1 MSSPPRAPRAGI
13 PSSPVRHRNRGR
25 TAKEGDLSAT
35 ERYSSSALSR
45 LASGIP
51 ATLGKLSASYLPTS
65 VNSFFST
72 LGGAPDWNL
81 YVWHWDKQKLIA
93 AAKGVGW
100 GNANGAATYQCDFC
114 PVDNTVLCV
123 SGNGFVKF
131 LRQQEGMLR
140 PVQPS
145 AGAAAPKAATAHGS
159 SDPKIGVERRASAKK
174 TGTKSRTPKF

>member
-1 MSSPPRAPRAGI
+1 MHCAF
-13 PSSPVRHRNRGR
+13 
-25 TAKEGDLSAT
+25 SAD
-35 ERYSSSALSR
+35 
-45 LASGIP
+45 
-51 ATLGKLSASYLPTS
+51 GKYF
-65 VNSFFST
+65 VT

-100 GNANGAATYQCDFC
+100 GNANGAAAYQCDFC

-123 SGNGFVKF
+123 SGNGFVRF

-145 AGAAAPKAATAHGS
+145 ATPPLWSPLAPCRCQS
-159 SDPKIGVERRASAKK
+159 STRLPYARA
-174 TGTKSRTPKF
+174 PH